1 MSRNSTNNKLQI
13 GANIAILLGLVMV
26 AFQINQAND
35 ISSAEFLDTG
45 ITADNTRQLSI
56 LGENP
61 NESMYRVLHKPHTA
75 TPEDYFIADRVYETL
90 IAQIQRSIILSQEDL
105 YLGNVRGLVRA
116 NLELFSC
123 PYGIAYLDQFIS
135 ELEQNTTDYRKHS
148 VVREQI
154 PSLKELHR
162 LAVIAYNKN
171 DFEQRTAMA
180 AKIINEGI
188 KVPEQ
193 MPSQSAE

>member
-1 MSRNSTNNKLQI
+1 MPRNSTNNKLQI

-135 ELEQNTTDYRKHS
+135 ELEMNADDYRKNS
-148 VVREQI
+148 VIKQQV

-171 DFEQRTAMA
+171 DFEQRAEMA

>member
-1 MSRNSTNNKLQI
+1 MPRNSTNNKLQI

-61 NESMYRVLHKPHTA
+61 NESMYRVLHKPNTA
-75 TPEDYFIADRVYETL
+75 TPEDYFIADRIYETL

-135 ELEQNTTDYRKHS
+135 ELEMNADDYRKNS
-148 VVREQI
+148 VIKQQV

-171 DFEQRTAMA
+171 DFEQRAEMA